1 MSQTIQDI
9 LGGQNL
15 TGLIQGVKSGI
26 PHNLPGGFLS
36 ITRNVEGD
44 TATYRRVEGTRQ
56 TARLAAYGSPSQR
69 RSLSGITEVPVKL
82 LHSHEHVIHSAG
94 VLENLQRFDSPNH
107 QQLGR
112 DEVARQTQ
120 SFRRLFENL
129 RVASVCSMLGSGKI
143 WFDAQ
148 GNLLPDATGATVT
161 IDYNVPAD
169 HQGQLGGII
178 DAGWDAAE
186 TDIIGQVIAMKAKAA
201 RDTGYP
207 IRHAF
212 YGRNIP
218 GYIAGNN
225 HAQSLI
231 GGNPALSHAMA
242 TTGDMPAGFL
252 DLQWH
257 PAYDAYYLDA
267 DGQVQS
273 FFGDDS
279 IVFTPEPSAD
289 WYELLQGSYAI
300 PQGVAGLNQHDPA
313 GETGDATGALSA
325 LTSAYGLFS
334 YSVLMTDPVAVKQVA
349 GDTFLPTLKVPASI
363 FIADVTP

>member
-1 MSQTIQDI
+1 MSQTINDV

-15 TGLIQGVKSGI
+15 TGLIQGVKSGLS
-26 PHNLPGGFLS
+26 HQLPAGFLS

-44 TATYRRVEGTRQ
+44 SATYRRVDGTRQ

-69 RSLSGITEVPVKL
+69 RSASGITEVPVKL
-82 LHSHEHVIHSAG
+82 LHSHEHVIHPSS

-143 WFDAQ
+143 WFDGE
-148 GNLLPDATGATVT
+148 GNLLPGSSGASVTV
-161 IDYNVPAD
+161 DYGIPDD
-169 HQGQLGGII
+169 HKNQIGGII
-178 DAGWDAAE
+178 DAGWDAAD
-186 TDIIGQVIAMKAKAA
+186 TDIIGQIIALKAKAA

-218 GYIAGNN
+218 GYIAANN
-225 HAQSLI
+225 DAKSLI
-231 GGNPALSHAMA
+231 TGNPALAHAMA
-242 TTGDMPAGFL
+242 STGDVPGGFL
-252 DLQWH
+252 DMQWH
-257 PAYDAYYLDA
+257 PAYDAFYLDA
-267 DGQVQS
+267 NGDVQN
-273 FFGDDS
+273 FFGDDT

-289 WYELLQGSYAI
+289 WYEMLQGSYAI
-300 PQGVAGLNQHDPA
+300 PTGVAGLNQNDA
-313 GETGDATGALSA
+313 QGDDAVAALSS
-325 LTSAYGLFS
+325 LSSAYGLFS
-334 YSVLMTDPVAVKQVA
+334 YSVLMTDPVAIKQVS
-349 GDTFLPTLKVPASI
+349 GDTFLPTLKVPSAV

>member
-1 MSQTIQDI
+1 MSQTIQDV

-15 TGLIQGVKSGI
+15 TGLIQGVKAGLT
-26 PHNLPGGFLS
+26 HQLPPGFLN

-44 TATYRRVEGTRQ
+44 TATYRRVEGIRQ
-56 TARLAAYGSPSQR
+56 TARLAAYGAPSQR
-69 RSLSGITEVPVKL
+69 RSLAGITEVPVKL
-82 LHSHEHVIHSAG
+82 LHSHEHVIHAAS

-129 RVASVCSMLGSGKI
+129 RVASVCSMLSSGRI
-143 WFDAQ
+143 CFDAQ
-148 GNLLPDATGATVT
+148 GNLLPTSSGAAVTV
-161 IDYNVPAD
+161 DYGVPAD
-169 HQGQLGGII
+169 HQNQIGGII
-178 DAGWDAAE
+178 DAGWSAAD
-186 TDIIGQVIAMKAKAA
+186 TDIISQVIAIKAKAA

-218 GYIAGNN
+218 GYIAGNSDARN
-225 HAQSLI
+225 LI
-231 GGNPALSHAMA
+231 SGNPALSHAMA
-242 TTGDMPAGFL
+242 STGDVPGGFL
-252 DLQWH
+252 DIQWH
-257 PAYDAYYLDA
+257 PAYDALYLDA
-267 DGQVQS
+267 DGNVQT
-273 FFGDDS
+273 FFGDDT

-289 WYELLQGSYAI
+289 WYEMLQGSYAI
-300 PQGVAGLNQHDPA
+300 PSGVAGLSGHEP
-313 GETGDATGALSA
+313 DAADGVSA
-325 LTSAYGLFS
+325 LASLASAYGLFS
-334 YSVLMTDPVAVKQVA
+334 YSVLMTDPVAIKQVA